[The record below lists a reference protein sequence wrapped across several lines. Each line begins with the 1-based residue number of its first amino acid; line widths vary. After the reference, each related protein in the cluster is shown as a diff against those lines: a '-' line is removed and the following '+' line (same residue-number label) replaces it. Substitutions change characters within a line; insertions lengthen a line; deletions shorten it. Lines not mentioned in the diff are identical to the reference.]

1 MNLKKIILVTGF
13 LLASYV
19 SQAQIYNYYQIFIYN
34 FAKYIQWPAEKQ
46 SGDFVIGVLGNSP
59 ITDKLK
65 EMSLSKKV
73 GIQSIK
79 VVSFQNVD
87 QISNCHILFIPVDQ
101 SNYFDAVKSK
111 VQNTSTLL
119 ITEEKNLGKKGSN
132 INFIVV
138 DGKLRFEL
146 NKMETE
152 KANLKVSSD
161 LTKLAI
167 LI

>member
-65 EMSLSKKV
+65 EMSQSKKV